1 MVIRFNKVV
10 HFTLPGAFAFRAC
23 GNHLFWIIALCF
35 YFLAQPMNGFSR
47 IMRLLKDPTFM
58 NAIQRIVRLLK
69 DPTFTNAQ
77 EACKD
82 SNPGNMP
89 ALSLLTVCLTI
100 LPEP

>member
-1 MVIRFNKVV
+1 
-10 HFTLPGAFAFRAC
+10 
-23 GNHLFWIIALCF
+23 
-35 YFLAQPMNGFSR
+35 MNGFSR

-69 DPTFTNAQ
+69 DPTFMNAIQRIVRLLKDPTFMNAQ